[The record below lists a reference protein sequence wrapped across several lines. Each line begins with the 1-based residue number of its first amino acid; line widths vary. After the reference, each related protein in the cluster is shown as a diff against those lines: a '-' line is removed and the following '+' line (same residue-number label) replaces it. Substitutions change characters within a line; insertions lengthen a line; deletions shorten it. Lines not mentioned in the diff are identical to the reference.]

1 MPVQKYELPR
11 KALLIF
17 GLRLELLK
25 VFNLLIITE
34 VKLRKYL
41 KSDEFAELESNA
53 QNAVS
58 KSVATP
64 TSAPQRATP
73 APQRATPAPQRA
85 TPAPQRATL
94 APQRATPAP
103 QRAIPAPQR
112 ATPAPQRAV
121 DAQPAAAPQRAVSA
135 QSAVADS
142 EPSSDPEIVDD
153 ATVAAAAP
161 SDIAV
166 DGDHAVDGAPFKN

>member
-1 MPVQKYELPR
+1 MFLRQKKLPVQKYELPR

-58 KSVATP
+58 KPVATP

-73 APQRATPAPQRA
+73 APQRASP
-85 TPAPQRATL
+85 

-166 DGDHAVDGAPFKN
+166 DGDHAVAINRAPFKN